1 MVWQGCNIDGSVNDS
16 NFNEP
21 MPWIGI
27 YVAAASLVCSLAM
40 GADAFLALRHKKFWF
55 PCKFFSLNA
64 TSLTIIAVATKL
76 SVDLNTSMPRCQD
89 QLSKLSST
97 VLMCTVMGNFMPSI
111 GTMENKEVFS
121 NVIAL
126 GILVITLMVN
136 VCIQMGTGV
145 IYVYWKEHAVVMFI
159 MLVLLLIL
167 SFSALTVPT
176 TKHYFELKYRKK
188 YEIAVKE
195 SSNET
200 DIPVFKKLREDLM
213 KYWIMAHSSCP
224 QFVIGRSVT
233 CTASGALCLLSAA
246 ILVEA
251 WIRSYLMP
259 WSFKF
264 CSGESDY
271 KWSVTLI
278 LISQTVAVGV
288 GTIGPAFRWFVAILL
303 RCPKKGGK
311 SFKDEFKVEKY
322 WVQRLVEWRGCP
334 IGLPIHGRHCRKLA
348 HDTRNLLADLCIRMQ
363 TGIVL
368 VSKAVRL
375 VSIFF
380 IRFLLIFF
388 CWFMELRRKLK
399 LNNSIS
405 NNESGSESLQPNLKP
420 DLSRFVLYL
429 EGEENLVDLMA
440 KSNCN
445 ATDCWISMGRKTQPK
460 YLMQLLEKHMSSQG
474 FKGLETFDSDKVPSL
489 DYKKVPNC
497 WALPVVILTTIAVSL
512 PNIDKSSIKR
522 LMRGVNEG
530 LRYVRLIDQNLDDKE
545 KLINIRKAA
554 DTVWLEVDLYHKW
567 LGVDIRKMAL
577 QAKGPKEVV
586 EELADIAK
594 NRVMEYSQKTMAGC
608 LNETPSKLPMKVLA
622 ANSMYRI
629 AQTILLNDKWIN
641 EQMNVKL
648 FEELSVVISDILAA
662 CLTNIPRVIHME
674 CISSI
679 IEERAVRVGHAIF
692 TLGLTEKILKLLD
705 QKALPCLVTNKMTC
719 VDDWHLSSKQHQLH
733 FAPSSDC
740 ETEALNSGDLCL
752 SID

>member
-97 VLMCTVMGNFMPSI
+97 VMMCTVMGNFMPSI

-348 HDTRNLLADLCIRMQ
+348 HDTRNLLADLCIRIQ

-375 VSIFF
+375 
-380 IRFLLIFF
+380 
-388 CWFMELRRKLK
+388 
-399 LNNSIS
+399 
-405 NNESGSESLQPNLKP
+405 SLQPNLKP

-445 ATDCWISMGRKTQPK
+445 ATDCWIR
-460 YLMQLLEKHMSSQG
+460 

-594 NRVMEYSQKTMAGC
+594 NRIMEYSQKTTAGC

-641 EQMNVKL
+641 EQMSVKL
-648 FEELSVVISDILAA
+648 FEELSVGISDILAA

>member
-1 MVWQGCNIDGSVNDS
+1 MVWQGCSIHGSVNDS

-40 GADAFLALRHKKFWF
+40 GADAFLAFRHTKFWF
-55 PCKFFSLNA
+55 PCNFFSLHA

-76 SVDLNTSMPRCQD
+76 SVNLNTSMPRCQD

-121 NVIAL
+121 NVISL

-136 VCIQMGTGV
+136 VCIQIGTGV
-145 IYVYWKEHAVVMFI
+145 IYVFWKEHAVLMFI

-167 SFSALTVPT
+167 SFSAMTVPT
-176 TKHYFELKYRKK
+176 TKHYFEFKYCRM
-188 YEIAVKE
+188 YEIAVRE
-195 SSNET
+195 SSNEAG
-200 DIPVFKKLREDLM
+200 IPVFKKLREDLM
-213 KYWIMAHSSCP
+213 KYWTMAHTCCP
-224 QFVIGRSVT
+224 QFVKGRSVT
-233 CTASGALCLLSAA
+233 CSAYGALCLFSAA

-251 WIRSYLMP
+251 WLRTTLMP

-271 KWSVTLI
+271 KWSVTFI
-278 LISQTVAVGV
+278 LINQTIAVGL
-288 GTIGPAFRWFVAILL
+288 GTIGPAFR
-303 RCPKKGGK
+303 C
-311 SFKDEFKVEKY
+311 FKDEFKVEKY
-322 WVQRLVEWRGCP
+322 WIQRLVEWRECP
-334 IGLPIHGRHCRKLA
+334 IGLPIHSRQCRKLV
-348 HDTRNLLADLCIRMQ
+348 HDLLADLCIIMQ
-363 TGIVL
+363 IGIVL
-368 VSKAVRL
+368 VCRAVRL

-380 IRFLLIFF
+380 IRCLLIFS
-388 CWFMELRRKLK
+388 CWFKELIRKLK

-405 NNESGSESLQPNLKP
+405 NNESGSESLQPNLKQ
-420 DLSRFVLYL
+420 DISRFVLYL
-429 EGEENLVDLMA
+429 EGEEDLVDLMT

-445 ATDCWISMGRKTQPK
+445 PIDCWLHMVRKTQPK

-474 FKGLETFDSDKVPSL
+474 FKGVETFDSDKVPSL
-489 DYKKVPNC
+489 DYKEVPNC
-497 WALPVVILTTIAVSL
+497 WALPVVTLTTIAVAL
-512 PNIDKSSIKR
+512 PHIEKCSIKR
-522 LMRGVNEG
+522 LMRSVHEG
-530 LRYVRLIDQNLDDKE
+530 LSYNC
-545 KLINIRKAA
+545 RKAA
-554 DTVWLEVDLYHKW
+554 DTVWLGVDLYHKR

-594 NRVMEYSQKTMAGC
+594 NRLMEYNQKTMAGG
-608 LNETPSKLPMKVLA
+608 LKETPSKLPIKVLA

-629 AQTILLNDKWIN
+629 AQTILLDDKWIY
-641 EQMNVKL
+641 EQMSVKL
-648 FEELSVVISDILAA
+648 FEELSVVISDILVA
-662 CLTNIPRVIHME
+662 CLTNTPHAISME

-679 IEERAVRVGHAIF
+679 IEEREDR
-692 TLGLTEKILKLLD
+692 ILELLD
-705 QKALPCLVTNKMTC
+705 QKALPSLDTNKMIC
-719 VDDWHLSSKQHQLH
+719 VDDWHLLSKQNQLH

-740 ETEALNSGDLCL
+740 KTEALNSDDLCL